1 MMPDDKTV
9 NQRYMPTLGNGHLA
23 TTVFGDGIYMN
34 GFYSGVGSEYVV
46 YASLSYVVHTNDL

>member
-1 MMPDDKTV
+1 MLPGNKKE

-34 GFYSGVGSEYVV
+34 GFYSGVGGELVFHGMAIYCMLRIS
-46 YASLSYVVHTNDL
+46 